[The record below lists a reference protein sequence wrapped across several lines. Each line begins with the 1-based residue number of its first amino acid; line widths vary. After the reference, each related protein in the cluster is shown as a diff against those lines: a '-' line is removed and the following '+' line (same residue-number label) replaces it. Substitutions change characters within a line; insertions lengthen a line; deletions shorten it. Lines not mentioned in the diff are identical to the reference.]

1 METASNV
8 SQGPKSSDR
17 TATLQSGKGTTTIAD
32 TVVAKIAG
40 LAAREIDGVHALKA
54 AGTGGTIADFA
65 SKVAGGDE
73 RNSGVSVEV
82 GEREAAIDLGMTVKY
97 EVDIPKVAQ
106 AVRQNVISRVN
117 SMTGL
122 SVTEVNIMVID
133 LFFPEDEQAAANRV
147 K

>member
-8 SQGPKSSDR
+8 GQGPKSSDR
-17 TATLQSGKGTTTIAD
+17 PATLQSGKGTTTIAD

-133 LFFPEDEQAAANRV
+133 LFFPEDEQAAADRV